1 MFVIGVGVNKPL
13 LYRINNDI
21 NMLLII
27 QSLPSS
33 FKIQN
38 IKELNLVLRYFL
50 SLSLSLSLSSSSMCE
65 RGRKLLFTFII
76 TLDLT
81 LQLISLLTIPS
92 NTTS

>member
-1 MFVIGVGVNKPL
+1 MRWVELLVGFIIGVGVNKSL

-38 IKELNLVLRYFL
+38 IKDLNLVLRYFL
-50 SLSLSLSLSSSSMCE
+50 SLSLSP
-65 RGRKLLFTFII
+65 LLVYVKEEGSYY
-76 TLDLT
+76 
-81 LQLISLLTIPS
+81 SLLLS
-92 NTTS
+92 H

>member
-1 MFVIGVGVNKPL
+1 MFVIGVGVNKSL

-38 IKELNLVLRYFL
+38 IKDLNLVLRYFL
-50 SLSLSLSLSSSSMCE
+50 SLSLSLSSSSICE

-81 LQLISLLTIPS
+81 LQLISLLTTPS